1 MASEKH
7 YRFYRVI
14 ATNEDV
20 LTAVINVN
28 MVARKLRKLN
38 KTRPLTHTQEE
49 VTRVYAC
56 VVDLVLGKK
65 NFEYCTGAGLE
76 S

>member
-7 YRFYRVI
+7 SYRFYRVT
-14 ATNEDV
+14 ATNENV

-28 MVARKLRKLN
+28 MVARKLNRRASK
-38 KTRPLTHTQEE
+38 HTAQAE

-56 VVDLVLGKK
+56 VVVLGLRKI
-65 NFEYCTGAGLE
+65 
-76 S
+76 SRIHVD